1 MIASRVLCRGADTAI
16 INGGKIEVTLICTI
30 VKFQQQM
37 PSGAFYLIQ
46 VSSNYSSE
54 TEYVNFVCMNQGLKK
69 LNKLITLFPFIYMRN
84 RYIFATS
91 QKSLRRF

>member
-1 MIASRVLCRGADTAI
+1 
-16 INGGKIEVTLICTI
+16 
-30 VKFQQQM
+30 M

-84 RYIFATS
+84 R
-91 QKSLRRF
+91 